1 MLFFVNIVNIV
12 TCSNLVE
19 LCCIDRHLYLDVLA
33 IGSGFGCRFFLHV
46 LVAGFG
52 FMISL

>member
-1 MLFFVNIVNIV
+1 MVFFVNIV

-33 IGSGFGCRFFLHV
+33 IHVGSGFGCIFFLHV
-46 LVAGFG
+46 LAAGFA
-52 FMISL
+52 FMILL